1 MRNWLFVLTQIRI
14 SLTINVWLEASFR
27 KWGLMEYRSGPSV
40 EQAKYFPNTYSTTF
54 HKNMERT
61 WPVPPSYV
69 KDFSDRQL
77 SSLVLLGKS
86 RGRLVSLLIID
97 LLVLISIILLLIF
110 MFDTSIDRKPPN
122 ASTRYILSAITL
134 VLYFKLI
141 SLTTK
146 TSLSKRCRSCRF
158 LLKILDQNRLNVP
171 LGIPNWL

>member
-1 MRNWLFVLTQIRI
+1 MRNWLFVLTQVRI

-27 KWGLMEYRSGPSV
+27 KWGLMEYKNGPSV

-86 RGRLVSLLIID
+86 RGRLVSLLIIG

-110 MFDTSIDRKPPN
+110 MFDTTIDRKPPN
-122 ASTRYILSAITL
+122 ASTRYILSADHSR
-134 VLYFKLI
+134 VVFQAYFIDNKDCSFKALQ
-141 SLTTK
+141 
-146 TSLSKRCRSCRF
+146 
-158 LLKILDQNRLNVP
+158 ILPFFIENFRP
-171 LGIPNWL
+171 K